1 MTVSLLPEIS
11 WKQLTHPVLRDS
23 NSELWICQ
31 LKPAVP
37 QIAGNKWLKLYS
49 AISQRLPTQGILS
62 LGGAFSNHLAALAAA
77 GNHYGFPTIGLVRT
91 DQLDDKNPTLLE
103 CRRHGMQLHK
113 IDRTTFRQRDSAEF
127 HNYLVNNYPNYL
139 IVPEGGSNQ
148 QGAVG
153 VSALPLAE
161 TPAGKATLLC
171 CATASG
177 GTLAGIIQ
185 RYPKIKVLG
194 LAVVKDSSLA
204 NRVKQCLPNESIH
217 TATNWQLTEANSAYG
232 KVTAADIAFCCE
244 LKPQVTLE
252 PVYTGKALHQ
262 LFKLLASGQLAA
274 GQRIAFFHTG
284 GLQGLAGLYYRK
296 LISKTEYALLA
307 ADGSEE
313 PCAMPSAG

>member
-1 MTVSLLPEIS
+1 MTIPLLPEIT
-11 WKQLTHPVLRDS
+11 WHKLKHPILTAS
-23 NSELWICQ
+23 KTELWICQ

-91 DQLDDKNPTLLE
+91 DQLDAANPTLQQCLQN
-103 CRRHGMQLHK
+103 GMQIRE
-113 IDRTTFRQRDSAEF
+113 IDRAQFRQRDTPEF
-127 HNYLVNNYPNYL
+127 HNYLINNFPDYL

-148 QGAVG
+148 QGAAG

-161 TPAGKATLLC
+161 TPAGKASLLC

-217 TATNWQLTEANSAYG
+217 TETNWQLTEANSAYG

-262 LFKLLASGQLAA
+262 LFNLLANGQLAS

-313 PCAMPSAG
+313 PGVMPAAW

>member
-1 MTVSLLPEIS
+1 MTIPLLPEIS
-11 WKQLTHPVLRDS
+11 WQQLQHPILTAS
-23 NSELWICQ
+23 NTELWICQ
-31 LKPAVP
+31 LNPAVP
-37 QIAGNKWLKLYS
+37 QIAGNKWLKLHS

-77 GNHYGFPTIGLVRT
+77 GNYYGFPTIGLVRT
-91 DQLDDKNPTLLE
+91 DQLDDANPTLQQ
-103 CRRHGMQLHK
+103 CSRNGMQLRG
-113 IDRTTFRQRDSAEF
+113 IDRISFRQRDSAEF
-127 HNYLVNNYPNYL
+127 HRYLINNYPNYL

-148 QGAVG
+148 QGAAG

-161 TPAGKATLLC
+161 TPAGTATLLC

-185 RYPKIKVLG
+185 RYPDIKVLG

-204 NRVKQCLPNESIH
+204 SRVEQCLPDNSIL
-217 TATNWQLTEANSAYG
+217 AEANWQLTQASSAYG

-244 LKPQVTLE
+244 LKPQVSLE

-262 LFKLLASGQLAA
+262 LLNLLASGQLAS

-313 PCAMPSAG
+313 HGATPAAG

>member
-1 MTVSLLPEIS
+1 MTVLLLPEIS
-11 WKQLTHPVLRDS
+11 WQQLTHPILTTS
-23 NSELWICQ
+23 NTELWICQ
-31 LKPAVP
+31 LKPPVP
-37 QIAGNKWLKLYS
+37 QIAGNKWLKLHS

-91 DQLDDKNPTLLE
+91 DQLDSANPTLQQ
-103 CRRHGMQLHK
+103 CSRNGMQLRG
-113 IDRTTFRQRDSAEF
+113 IDRVSFRQRDSAEF
-127 HNYLVNNYPNYL
+127 NHDLVNNYPNYL

-148 QGAVG
+148 QGAAG

-185 RYPKIKVLG
+185 RYPDIKVLG
-194 LAVVKDSSLA
+194 LAVVKDRSLVS
-204 NRVKQCLPNESIH
+204 RVKQCLPDNRPFV
-217 TATNWQLTEANSAYG
+217 NWQLTQASSAYG

-244 LKPQVTLE
+244 LKPQITLE

-262 LFKLLASGQLAA
+262 LLDLLTSGQLAS

-284 GLQGLAGLYYRK
+284 GLQGLAGQYYRK
-296 LISKTEYALLA
+296 LISKAEYHLLA

-313 PCAMPSAG
+313 PGARPAAG

>member
-1 MTVSLLPEIS
+1 MSMPLIPKIR
-11 WKQLTHPVLRDS
+11 WRQLQHPILTK
-23 NSELWICQ
+23 NNTELWICE
-31 LKPAVP
+31 LTPVVP
-37 QIAGNKWLKLYS
+37 QIAGNKWLKLHS
-49 AISQRLPTQGILS
+49 AIQQRLPNQGILS

-77 GNHYGFPTIGLVRT
+77 GKHYGFPTIGVVRT
-91 DQLDDKNPTLLE
+91 DELDTENPTLKQCLQ
-103 CRRHGMQLHK
+103 HGMHLLQ
-113 IDRTTFRQRDSAEF
+113 IDRVLFRQRDSVEF
-127 HNYLVNNYPNYL
+127 NNYLLNKFPNYLV
-139 IVPEGGSNQ
+139 VPEGGSNK
-148 QGAVG
+148 QGAAG

-161 TPAGKATLLC
+161 TPAGTATLLC

-185 RYPKIKVLG
+185 RYPNIKVLG

-204 NRVKQCLPNESIH
+204 SRVEQCLPDDSIL
-217 TATNWQLTEANSAYG
+217 AEANWQLTQASSAYG

-244 LKPQVTLE
+244 LKPQVSLE

-262 LFKLLASGQLAA
+262 LLNLLATGQLAS

-307 ADGSEE
+307 ANGSEE
-313 PCAMPSAG
+313 PGAAPSAG